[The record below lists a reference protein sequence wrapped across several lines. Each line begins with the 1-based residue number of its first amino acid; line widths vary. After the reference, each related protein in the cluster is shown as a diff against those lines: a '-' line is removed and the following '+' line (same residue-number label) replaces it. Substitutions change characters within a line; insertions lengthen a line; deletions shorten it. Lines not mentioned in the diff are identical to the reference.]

1 MALCAHTH
9 ALTRARTLAG
19 QRDQVLEQIGKD
31 PIITHVAQQANQNFP
46 YEFVFRSA
54 LHLLMDTACAEH
66 AFLLEF
72 FGRSH
77 YRAEARQKAAEAG
90 HMMDAKTPPEV
101 SQAGARAIEDRTN
114 QMFQAMMAK
123 TISLYLEQLEDY
135 LFGCYDPI
143 GIVLMLRIVY
153 LHDKLLQSRQVS
165 CLNQFF
171 LRMNSLLGPRF
182 KVRAFGALARR
193 GVRDSRVASRRRP

>member
-1 MALCAHTH
+1 MRPAGTPRAAH
-9 ALTRARTLAG
+9 ALTGVRTLAG

-31 PIITHVAQQANQNFP
+31 PIITHVAQQANQSFP
-46 YEFVFRSA
+46 YYEFIFRSA

-182 KVRAFGALARR
+182 KVRASGALAR
-193 GVRDSRVASRRRP
+193 